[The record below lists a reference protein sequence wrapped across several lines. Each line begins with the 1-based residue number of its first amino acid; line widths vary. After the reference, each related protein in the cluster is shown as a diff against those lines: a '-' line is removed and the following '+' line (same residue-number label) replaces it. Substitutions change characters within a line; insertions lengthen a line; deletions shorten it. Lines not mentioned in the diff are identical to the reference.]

1 MHFEACTLENVNF
14 VLIIKVQMQEEL
26 GLLQRWISC
35 PSYKVE
41 ASVINLMIISFLHQ
55 QTVK

>member
-14 VLIIKVQMQEEL
+14 VLIKEQMQEEL